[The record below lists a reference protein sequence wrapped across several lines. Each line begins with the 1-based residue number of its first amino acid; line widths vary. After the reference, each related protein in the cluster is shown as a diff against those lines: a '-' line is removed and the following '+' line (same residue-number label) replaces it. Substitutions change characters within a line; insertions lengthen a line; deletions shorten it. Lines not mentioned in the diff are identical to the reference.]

1 MDSLSA
7 DNSLFANCQHQI
19 FWAIRH
25 LVSSKTF
32 CANVDTWPQAFQVA
46 GGERVAPGTGWH
58 LSDDT
63 CPRGDGGRLLTS
75 GDAELPLLLWKE
87 GTLCWVMSKEAE
99 V

>member
-58 LSDDT
+58 LSDAT
-63 CPRGDGGRLLTS
+63 CPRGGGGRVDFSLVEMLS
-75 GDAELPLLLWKE
+75 FPCFYGRRYPVLGDEQ
-87 GTLCWVMSKEAE
+87 GS
-99 V
+99 